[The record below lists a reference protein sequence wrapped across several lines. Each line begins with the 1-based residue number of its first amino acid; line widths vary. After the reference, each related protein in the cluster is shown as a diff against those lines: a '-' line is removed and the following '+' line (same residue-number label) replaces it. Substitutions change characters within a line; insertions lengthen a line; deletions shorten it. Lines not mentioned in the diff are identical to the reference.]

1 MGIDVVCEGS
11 MKVGDLIRDKR
22 WHEDGYAIIVA
33 IDFTSNEPYW
43 VYCCDLQRMQWFE
56 KDYIEQECEVVNEG
70 W

>member
-1 MGIDVVCEGS
+1 

-33 IDFTSNEPYW
+33 IEIGRIEPYW
-43 VYCCDLQRMQWFE
+43 VYCCDLGQMQWFP
-56 KDYIEQECEVVNEG
+56 KHYIEQECEVVNEG